1 MMKQPAAVLLEV
13 LRRNQLIRT
22 ARFPDGRYHH
32 LSLKKLA
39 EIMVKPGG
47 CGMPLLKEAARVF
60 LIRAAADAGEFV
72 PAGIRVQAEEA
83 YRKSLP
89 G

>member
-1 MMKQPAAVLLEV
+1 MKQPAAVLLEV

-22 ARFPDGRYHH
+22 SRFPNGRYGNVQ
-32 LSLKKLA
+32 LKQFA
-39 EIMVKPGG
+39 EMIVKPGG
-47 CGMPLLKEAARVF
+47 CSMPVLKEAARVF